1 MLSDGG
7 EGSIAGVLD
16 PLSYPLLPAVSC
28 CLSSK
33 SWLAPSPFS
42 PSVSRALSPLL
53 APAQLSTLPSLATA
67 IDSGQ
72 AGRSMAS
79 CRRGA
84 RFAAANRT
92 GVAPRCPV
100 SYGRKWRAAR
110 SRTRR
115 IPSPAPAPAC
125 TSPAPRPR
133 QHCTDLCR
141 PASPSARPRPPP
153 APPPTR
159 RIPAPRAAPQHSHP
173 HPPAPALHPLPDP
186 ASTAR
191 TAAAP
196 PRPLPA
202 SAHPPPLPQ
211 HAVREPRACP
221 PCPADASLP
230 AAPASASALGLCV
243 PGGCEELK
251 A

>member
-133 QHCTDLCR
+133 QHCTDLCDPPRLTLCPPPPTSCPSPNTPHPRTTRRIPALAPAPACTRTSPAPRPRHHCTDRCR
-141 PASPSARPRPPP
+141 PASPSARLR
-153 APPPTR
+153 
-159 RIPAPRAAPQHSHP
+159 S
-173 HPPAPALHPLPDP
+173 PPAPAPTRGEG
-186 ASTAR
+186 TACV
-191 TAAAP
+191 P
-196 PRPLPA
+196 
-202 SAHPPPLPQ
+202 
-211 HAVREPRACP
+211 
-221 PCPADASLP
+221 SLP
-230 AAPASASALGLCV
+230 CRRLVARSTCIRIC
-243 PGGCEELK
+243 PGSVRPWRV
-251 A
+251 